1 MRRVMKRTMKT
12 IINYLPLLFLAVL
25 ASCGHDETGEDG
37 LNVQESVPVS
47 VLSLKQGKGESLTE
61 TTGLFSTDDETLL
74 SFKNGGIIERIY
86 VKEGDLVKKG
96 QLLAILNM
104 TEINAKAAQA
114 KLGLEKA
121 ERDFNRAKKLYRD
134 SVVTLEQFENA
145 KTAYEVVQQDWK
157 AIQFNLRYSEIRA
170 TTDGYVLLR
179 LANEGQIVGAG
190 TPVVQ
195 INGAGK
201 GNWIVKIG
209 VSDRQWATIQEGD
222 SAVITTDA
230 FPDKIAAVVSRKS
243 EGLDPNSGTFSVQV
257 QPVSLGKLAV
267 ASGMFAKVTI
277 YGQATDSW
285 LIPYESLLDGDAG
298 RGYVFV
304 TNDQQVARKAEVKIG
319 AIQRDNVLITSG
331 LENSKFLI
339 VSGSPYLKDGAKIK
353 VVNK

>member
-1 MRRVMKRTMKT
+1 MKRINKTM
-12 IINYLPLLFLAVL
+12 INYLPLLFLIVL
-25 ASCGHDETGEDG
+25 SSCKQEEADTNG
-37 LNVQESVPVS
+37 LNVEESIPVS
-47 VLSLKQGKGESLTE
+47 ITSLRQGKGESLTE

-86 VKEGDLVKKG
+86 VKEGDMVKKG

-104 TEINAKAAQA
+104 TEINAKATQA
-114 KLGLEKA
+114 KLGIEKA
-121 ERDFNRAKKLYRD
+121 ERDFNRAKKLYKD

-145 KTAYEVVQQDWK
+145 KTAYEMIQQDWK

-179 LANEGQIVGAG
+179 LANEGQVVGAG

-201 GNWIVKIG
+201 GDWIVKIG
-209 VSDRQWATIQEGD
+209 VSDRQWTLIQEGD

-230 FPDKIAAVVSRKS
+230 FPDRIAAVVSRKS
-243 EGLDPNSGTFSVQV
+243 EGLDLNSGTFSVHV
-257 QPVSLGKLAV
+257 KPLSLGKLAI

-277 YGQATDSW
+277 YGKATDSW

-304 TNDQQVARKAEVKIG
+304 TDDQQTAQKTEVKIG

-331 LENSKFLI
+331 LENHKFLI

-353 VVNK
+353 VTNK